1 MRAEDKDVYEI
12 IEKRLKLSEKQ
23 IDEMFAKNNFLKQ
36 VMAIDIINLIIFFEG
51 YGITEEEMSEIAI
64 KNPYFLTESFER
76 IRYIE
81 KYLKMIDITQIR
93 WMAVN
98 HPISMSQNPIDIK
111 NFIEEKR
118 ADGKKDEEIKK
129 ILMNDFEK
137 YFTI

>member
-12 IEKRLKLSEKQ
+12 IEKRLKLTEKQ

-51 YGITEEEMSEIAI
+51 YGITEEEMTKIAI
-64 KNPYFLTESFER
+64 ENPYFLTESFER
-76 IRYIE
+76 VKYIE
-81 KYLKMIDITQIR
+81 KFLKMVDITDIR

-118 ADGKKDEEIKK
+118 VEGKKDDEIKE

-137 YFTI
+137 YFTL